1 MQNEDGTLVLRL
13 LFAIHHLYAH
23 APNLHLTRIFI
34 SPSPLRLIS
43 TCVCCKCLDAPSFFY
58 VFVMIFFFSIS
69 LHLLKA
75 RLGNSREM
83 NHFPTQ
89 DLCPKSSP
97 DLNSRVEVLEKYVRR
112 RAWPAH
118 GETVQLQR
126 QDCMKICTLCMQSHE
141 CHRRLTLQVAR

>member
-1 MQNEDGTLVLRL
+1 MQNEDGTLVLCL

-34 SPSPLRLIS
+34 SPLPPPHFNLCVLQVPRRAKFPL
-43 TCVCCKCLDAPSFFY
+43 C
-58 VFVMIFFFSIS
+58 FVMIFFSMS
-69 LHLLKA
+69 LHLLKT

-83 NHFPTQ
+83 NHFLIQ
-89 DLCPKSSP
+89 DLCPKSSL
-97 DLNSRVEVLEKYVRR
+97 DLNSRVEVPEKYVRR

-126 QDCMKICTLCMQSHE
+126 QDCMKIYTLCMQSHE